1 MPIGT
6 TSVEFTP
13 PGRGKTFGGNDSP
26 LIKKHN
32 PSSAHFIMNVLAI
45 ETSGSSLSVAIKK
58 GSGPARHAFLKGF
71 SRHVENLI
79 PLMDRLLK
87 KERLKIR
94 EVDTFLIGRGP
105 GSFTGLRVG
114 FATLKGFLAV
124 HERPCFGAYSFDLI
138 ASTIPHSGSRFT
150 SRENLA
156 VCLNAKRDKLYARL
170 YRSYR
175 QGWKPVG
182 APFVKTPDDFL
193 KELPSGTRVAGDGLV
208 LCNQDLLKKIDSL
221 PEKYW
226 TPRASVLIKLY
237 EKKDPLL
244 KPFKRPKDFLP
255 FYLRSSEAEER
266 LKNKTQNQK

>member
-1 MPIGT
+1 
-6 TSVEFTP
+6 
-13 PGRGKTFGGNDSP
+13 
-26 LIKKHN
+26 
-32 PSSAHFIMNVLAI
+32 MNLLAI
-45 ETSGSSLSVAIKK
+45 ETSGHSLSVAIKK
-58 GSGPARHAFLKGF
+58 GRAPARHAFLKGF

-79 PLMDRLLK
+79 PLIDRLLK
-87 KERLKIR
+87 KERLKIK

-124 HERPCFGAYSFDLI
+124 RERPCFGAYSFDLV
-138 ASTIPHSGSRFT
+138 ASTIPRSGS
-150 SRENLA
+150 SCASGENLA

-175 QGWKPVG
+175 QGWKPAG
-182 APFVKTPDDFL
+182 APFVKAPDDFL
-193 KELPSGTRVAGDGLV
+193 KELPAGTRVAGDGLAV
-208 LCNQDLLKKIDSL
+208 CDRDLLKKIHSL

-226 TPRASVLIKLY
+226 TPRASALIKLY

-255 FYLRSSEAEER
+255 FYLRNSEAEER